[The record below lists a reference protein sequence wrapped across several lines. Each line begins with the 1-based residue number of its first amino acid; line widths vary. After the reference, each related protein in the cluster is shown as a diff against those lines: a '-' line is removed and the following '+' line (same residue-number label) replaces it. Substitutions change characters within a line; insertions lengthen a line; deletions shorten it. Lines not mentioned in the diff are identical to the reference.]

1 MEKCERCVLLEE
13 RVKDIQECKISHQRA
28 AGRLAK
34 RNSALRE
41 EIAYLHKRIL
51 ELSGYTEG
59 GI

>member
-34 RNSALRE
+34 RNSDLRE

-51 ELSGYTEG
+51 ELSGYTE
-59 GI
+59 ISL

>member
-13 RVKDIQECKISHQRA
+13 RIKDIQECKLSHSRA

-34 RNSALRE
+34 RNRDLRE

-51 ELSGYTEG
+51 ELSGYTEV

>member
-13 RVKDIQECKISHQRA
+13 RVKDRQECKISHQKA

-34 RNSALRE
+34 RNSDLRE

-51 ELSGYTEG
+51 ELSGYTE
-59 GI
+59 ISL

>member
-34 RNSALRE
+34 RNSDLRE
-41 EIAYLHKRIL
+41 EIAYLQERVLQI
-51 ELSGYTEG
+51 SGYFKV